1 MHKQNLLY
9 FFILLFA
16 ARMFIK
22 QTGYL
27 QNDLADFLFDAV
39 FALILIFMYFRVS
52 KKHKQNSA
60 FLEKEIEEHKSTM
73 DELRKSRE
81 RLQDIFDTIDVAIWS
96 HNLKQNKLMITPGIE
111 KLYGYSL
118 DTFIQDVELWKKVIH
133 PEDYP
138 IIEKRAKKIA
148 RGETV
153 TSEYRI
159 TRPNGEIRWIQDRG
173 IPILDESGELVD
185 FSSILYDITNR
196 KQAESTIDHM
206 AYHDDLTGLPNRHR
220 FQEVLEQKMFEADIS
235 KSRIAV
241 MFVDLDR
248 FKIINDTLGHRFG
261 DLLLQQVSFQ
271 LKNLV
276 RPTDHVFRRGGD
288 EFILLIENTD
298 EAEVKQLSLR
308 ILNQFKMPILIRGHE
323 IFSTLSLGISFYP
336 GHGLDVDELIKNADT
351 AMYDAK
357 EKGRDN
363 YQFFNA
369 ALNESMRVKMHLE
382 NGLRKA
388 VHRQEFTLCYQPLI
402 YLPTGRIIG
411 TEALIR
417 WEHPEFGNIPPSD
430 FIPVA
435 EDTGLII
442 PIGDW
447 VIEEACRQNKVWQNE
462 GHEKLGIAVNI
473 SVKQLEDPGFPDRI
487 KKILA
492 SFDMDPSFLEL
503 EITEGMMQ
511 DFDSS
516 IPNIKRLKDLGLK
529 ISIDDFGTG
538 YSSLSYLKVLPIDT
552 LKIDKSFLDDS
563 LESFRGQAL
572 VKTIIDMGI
581 NLQFN
586 VIAEGIEDRMQ
597 VEFLL
602 SQGCLIGQG
611 YFFSEPLSPTECEEF
626 FQKHLLPR

>member
-1 MHKQNLLY
+1 M
-9 FFILLFA
+9 A
-16 ARMFIK
+16 
-22 QTGYL
+22 
-27 QNDLADFLFDAV
+27 
-39 FALILIFMYFRVS
+39 
-52 KKHKQNSA
+52 KKHQQNSTV
-60 FLEKEIEEHKSTM
+60 LEKEIEEHKSTM
-73 DELRKSRE
+73 NELRKSRE

-96 HNLKQNKLMITPGIE
+96 HNLKQNKLMVTRGIE

-118 DTFIQDVELWKKVIH
+118 DSFIQDVELWRKVIH
-133 PEDYP
+133 SEDLP
-138 IIEKRAKKIA
+138 IIDQRAKRIA

-159 TRPNGEIRWIQDRG
+159 TRPDGEIRWIQDRG
-173 IPILDESGELVD
+173 IPILDESGVLVD
-185 FSSILYDITNR
+185 FNSILYDITNR

-220 FQEVLEQKMFEADIS
+220 FQEVLEQKMFEAGIS
-235 KSRIAV
+235 NSTIAV

-248 FKIINDTLGHRFG
+248 FKMINDTLGHRFG
-261 DLLLQQVSFQ
+261 DLLLQHVSYQ

-276 RPTDHVFRRGGD
+276 RPSDHVFRRGGD
-288 EFILLIENTD
+288 EFILLMENTD
-298 EAEVKQLSLR
+298 EAEIRQLAMR
-308 ILNQFKMPILIRGHE
+308 ILNQFKKPIMIRGQE
-323 IFSTLSLGISFYP
+323 IFSTLSLGIAFYP
-336 GHGLDVDELIKNADT
+336 GHGLDLDELIKNADT
-351 AMYDAK
+351 AMYHAK

-363 YQFFNA
+363 YQFFND
-369 ALNESMRVKMHLE
+369 ALNESMMVKMQLE

-388 VHRQEFTLCYQPLI
+388 LHREEFTLRYQPQI
-402 YLPTGRIIG
+402 HLPSERVMG
-411 TEALIR
+411 TEALLR
-417 WEHPEFGNIPPSD
+417 WEHPEFGNIPPST

-447 VIEEACRQNKVWQNE
+447 VIKEACRQNKFWQDI
-462 GHEKLGIAVNI
+462 GHEKLSIAVNI
-473 SVKQLEDPGFPDRI
+473 SAKQLEDPGFPDRV
-487 KKILA
+487 KKNLA
-492 SFDMDPSFLEL
+492 VFELDLACLEL

-516 IPNIKRLKDLGLK
+516 IPNIRRLKELGVK

-563 LESFRGQAL
+563 LESFQGQAL

-581 NLQFN
+581 NLKFN

-602 SQGCLIGQG
+602 SQGCLVGQG
-611 YFFSEPLSPTECEEF
+611 YFYSEPLSATECEAF
-626 FQKHLLPR
+626 FQKGLSPK